1 MRKLS
6 EVEINHALSLPTV
19 NDRKDY
25 LQNLV
30 IQQWF
35 KQPNG
40 VFEGFT
46 SIGKSYCIAK
56 VIKLLNQQQ
65 PTSTTCIIVP
75 ATDLKDDFEKT
86 VAKFELKN
94 VEIHVINSFS
104 MNLVNNN
111 ENKHYDLLVADEL
124 HTLCGESSKYF
135 SEVIPRVSRKYFF
148 GVSATLEKPHIEY
161 LEKFGLRTFFSIP
174 LEDGFR
180 ADVVPEYII
189 YNIPVHLD
197 EKEKLQYREIQKKYQ
212 AIVNWF
218 MQVDVQKPI
227 EAINSLL
234 VKKTEKAYYRGRREY
249 SKTFAEEFGRI
260 VDKEPGFVI
269 WRAREWQKLVGQ
281 RRMLLNNCKNSIRML
296 ARLAMYINKPT
307 LLVCASMEVATYLQ
321 KHIPNSACYH
331 SGISAK
337 ERKENKAKFTSGEIK
352 YLLVVKGL
360 KMGYNKD
367 DLQYLVRQGY
377 VSKPLDLTQYL
388 GRLLR
393 PDKNN
398 PDKFSILIN
407 IYVEDFMVG
416 NVKIES
422 QQKKWLKSSL
432 YKRGFVEWITDITE
446 IEL

>member
-6 EVEINHALSLPTV
+6 VAEINHALSLPTV
-19 NDRKDY
+19 NNRKDY

-30 IQQWF
+30 IQEWF
-35 KQPNG
+35 KSPNG

-65 PTSTTCIIVP
+65 PDATTCIIVP
-75 ATDLKDDFEKT
+75 ATDLKEDFEKT

-94 VEIHVINSFS
+94 VEVHVINSFS
-104 MNLVNNN
+104 MNLVNNS
-111 ENKHYDLLVADEL
+111 EDKYYDLLVADEL

-135 SEVIPRVSRKYFF
+135 SEIIPRVRRKYFF
-148 GVSATLEKPHIEY
+148 GVSATLENPHIEY
-161 LEKFGLRTFFSIP
+161 LQKFGLRTFFSIP

-180 ADVVPEYII
+180 SNVVPEYII

-197 EKEKLQYREIQKKYQ
+197 EAEKVAYQQIQKQYQ
-212 AIVNWF
+212 AIVNYF
-218 MQVDVQKPI
+218 MQVDVHKPV
-227 EAINSLL
+227 EAINALL
-234 VKKTEKAYYRGRREY
+234 VKKTERAYYGGRREH
-249 SKTFAEEFGRI
+249 SQTFAQEFGVRL
-260 VDKEPGFVI
+260 DKDPGFLI
-269 WRAREWQKLVGQ
+269 FKARQWQKLVGQ
-281 RRMLLNNCKNSIRML
+281 RRILLNNCKNSIRML
-296 ARLAMYINKPT
+296 ARLAVYINKPT
-307 LLVCASMEVATYLQ
+307 LLVCASTEVADYLQ
-321 KHIPNSACYH
+321 KYLPDSACYH
-331 SGISAK
+331 SKIPAKQRKKNKDDFTKGI
-337 ERKENKAKFTSGEIK
+337 IK

-367 DLQYLVRQGY
+367 DLQFLVRQGY
-377 VSKPLDLTQYL
+377 ASKPLDLTQYL

-398 PDKFSILIN
+398 PDKFSILVN

-416 NVKIES
+416 GTKVES

-432 YKRGFVEWITDITE
+432 YRRGFVEWINDITE